1 MKERQSSIELLRIIC
16 MFMIIMHHF
25 AVNVWYPGILNVHA
39 PNSTEEAIVLLSHCL
54 FFIGVN
60 CFVLISGYFSIKTSI
75 RGFLHLYGFYAF
87 YALLIALTQYFG
99 DTQYAVMPLS
109 TKCFHIAVHSFMP
122 WDNNNFWFL
131 NAYLALFMMAP
142 LLNVAISNL
151 SKSAYIRILV
161 LLTILN
167 VFFGNFFSIDLLNT
181 WGFCVAQFVYL
192 YMIGGFI
199 RNHVSFESIR
209 SHRQQY
215 FGVYLL
221 STVVWGA
228 LVAIQV
234 FQLPF
239 IGRFFK
245 AFSYNNIFVLTAA
258 IGFFLFMLS
267 FDIKSRA
274 INWLASSC
282 LAAYLLQGSVLPYDW
297 YIGFLEKYPPLQ
309 NPCHLLVISAL
320 FLIISLLFDKLRIL
334 IAKPLI
340 YINKTYVSKL
350 EECIKQIYEGWQ

>member
-1 MKERQSSIELLRIIC
+1 MKERQSNIELLRILC
-16 MFMIIMHHF
+16 MFMILMHHF
-25 AVNVWYPGILNVHA
+25 AVNVWYPGMLNMHTT
-39 PNSTEEAIVLLSHCL
+39 NSTGEAIVLLSHCL

-60 CFVLISGYFSIKTSI
+60 CFVLISGYFSIKTSL
-75 RGFLHLYGFYAF
+75 RGFLHLYGFYGF
-87 YALLIALTQYFG
+87 YALLIAISQYFVFG
-99 DTQYAVMPLS
+99 DYASMAIS
-109 TKCFHIAVHSFMP
+109 EKCFHIAVHSLMP
-122 WDNNNFWFL
+122 WDNNNLWFL
-131 NAYLALFMMAP
+131 NAYLGLFMMAP
-142 LLNVAISNL
+142 LLNAAIAHL
-151 SKSAYIRILV
+151 SKPTYIRILV

-167 VFFGNFFSIDLLNT
+167 VVLGNFFSIDLLNT

-199 RNHVSFESIR
+199 RNHVSIESIR

-221 STVVWGA
+221 SALIWGA
-228 LVAIQV
+228 FVAIQV
-234 FQLPF
+234 FQFPF
-239 IGRFFK
+239 IVRIFK

-297 YIGFLEKYPPLQ
+297 YIGVLEKYPP
-309 NPCHLLVISAL
+309 PTKSVPFAHHKC
-320 FLIISLLFDKLRIL
+320 IIFNNFAI
-334 IAKPLI
+334 I
-340 YINKTYVSKL
+340 
-350 EECIKQIYEGWQ
+350 